1 MGTSEFFIVIVGLA
15 LLFAVANY
23 GRNTSLGL
31 FGSLLL
37 ALITSP
43 LIAFFIIIF
52 SLRKI
57 LGLQKKA
64 IKSYRIHQLPK
75 WILSSPWKVIIYLI
89 NHLVTRL
96 PSLSL

>member
-1 MGTSEFFIVIVGLA
+1 MPLQNTCAFLNMGTSEFFIVIVGLA

-43 LIAFFIIIF
+43 LIAFFIIYIF
-52 SLRKI
+52 F
-57 LGLQKKA
+57 KKNIGVA
-64 IKSYRIHQLPK
+64 KKGNKKLPDT
-75 WILSSPWKVIIYLI
+75 SAS
-89 NHLVTRL
+89 
-96 PSLSL
+96 